1 MVVATSSKPIELSPR
16 RYRKGNY
23 MFCPVKADR
32 NYKCP
37 ECGCLVQPGEVGF
50 SRFRI
55 IHDLVTEPI
64 GDVLHACCVEAE
76 K

>member
-1 MVVATSSKPIELSPR
+1 MATTTSSKPIELSPR

-50 SRFRI
+50 TRFKI
-55 IHDLVTEPI
+55 IHDLVTEPVW
-64 GDVLHACCVEAE
+64 DVLHACCVEARE
-76 K
+76 